1 MSNVVVT
8 PGRQVKVTASGK
20 TFVVTLGVSG
30 LPGLPGPAG
39 PAGETGPQGPTGET
53 GPQGLQGVAGADST
67 VPGPQG
73 PTGPQGP
80 AGSGSAAHV
89 GTIALYFG
97 SGSHSALVAVSG
109 QAEILATD
117 VPALTFVFG
126 GLDGYTDDEAQ
137 LLSSLVALQV
147 SVPTPGVGFIVYGFS
162 EQEIE
167 GRLTV
172 GWRY

>member
-1 MSNVVVT
+1 MSSVIVT
-8 PGRQVKVTASGK
+8 PPRQVTVTASGK

-30 LPGLPGPAG
+30 SPGLPGPAG
-39 PAGETGPQGPTGET
+39 PTGSAGETGP
-53 GPQGLQGVAGADST
+53 A
-67 VPGPQG
+67 
-73 PTGPQGP
+73 GP
-80 AGSGSAAHV
+80 AGTGSASHS
-89 GTIALYFG
+89 GTVILDFG

-162 EQEIE
+162 EEEIE